1 MHMSQRALK
10 INPSPT
16 LALDAKAK
24 ALRQEGVDVVNFGVG
39 EPDFD
44 TPEHIKEAA
53 IRALREG
60 RTKYTPVAG
69 IPELRRA
76 IVEKLHRD
84 NALDYAEGQIVV
96 SAGAKH
102 SLYNAFQVLVDPG
115 DEVVIP
121 APYWVTY
128 PEQVRLAGGI
138 PVFVPTRAEDG
149 FRLDPAA
156 VAERIGPRTRVI
168 LLNSPSNPT
177 GAVYPRSDLAA
188 IGELALRHDLYL
200 ISDEIYEHLVYD
212 GAEHVSVAAL
222 DPQLRERTVVV
233 NGMSKAYAMTGWR
246 VGYAAAAAPVAKA
259 MTDLQS
265 QSTSNVTSIAQ
276 WAAVAAL
283 AGTQEPLRR
292 MQEAFARRRELI
304 LAELAELPR
313 VRVSRPGG
321 AFYAFPD
328 LGGHLGRRFEGRE
341 VADVDT
347 LAEVLLTAVGVAA
360 VPGSGFG
367 APDHLRFSY
376 ALGEEAIREGM
387 RRVREVLARMQ

>member
-149 FRLDPAA
+149 FRLDPA
-156 VAERIGPRTRVI
+156 
-168 LLNSPSNPT
+168 
-177 GAVYPRSDLAA
+177 
-188 IGELALRHDLYL
+188 
-200 ISDEIYEHLVYD
+200 
-212 GAEHVSVAAL
+212 
-222 DPQLRERTVVV
+222 
-233 NGMSKAYAMTGWR
+233 
-246 VGYAAAAAPVAKA
+246 
-259 MTDLQS
+259 
-265 QSTSNVTSIAQ
+265 
-276 WAAVAAL
+276 
-283 AGTQEPLRR
+283 
-292 MQEAFARRRELI
+292 
-304 LAELAELPR
+304 
-313 VRVSRPGG
+313 
-321 AFYAFPD
+321 
-328 LGGHLGRRFEGRE
+328 
-341 VADVDT
+341 
-347 LAEVLLTAVGVAA
+347 
-360 VPGSGFG
+360 
-367 APDHLRFSY
+367 
-376 ALGEEAIREGM
+376 
-387 RRVREVLARMQ
+387 